1 MLLARSPEERLKMG
15 CSMGATARILVRAS
29 VLAHDPQASPTAV
42 RRALF
47 LRFYGHE
54 FPTVEQEKILMRLG
68 QDEPSPARSTKLVP
82 VNWDDLEMALT
93 SDPGEWTCYLD
104 LETGEV
110 RMAPIDGLEEDA
122 EGLSEDEIDDGL
134 NAGRL
139 IHVEP
144 LGSRVEYQWMAEFS
158 GTVRHAR
165 LRGKLEVAL
174 DGRGPFRRFKNA
186 LLDFPAERER
196 WFAFRDQRL
205 RAAAREW
212 LEEVGLEPT
221 TVPPASR

>member
-1 MLLARSPEERLKMG
+1 
-15 CSMGATARILVRAS
+15 
-29 VLAHDPQASPTAV
+29 
-42 RRALF
+42 
-47 LRFYGHE
+47 
-54 FPTVEQEKILMRLG
+54 
-68 QDEPSPARSTKLVP
+68 

-110 RMAPIDGLEEDA
+110 RMAPIGGLEEDA
-122 EGLSEDEIDDGL
+122 EGLSEDEIDDAL

-174 DGRGPFRRFKNA
+174 DGRGAFRRFKNA